1 MERLSP
7 GRLWLNSWDAF
18 GSGQVKQ
25 RMCSHGPVR
34 GYNRQDFLAACWE
47 TSCTDPRSGTGTPD
61 GTAEVQWFQ
70 VLSVIC
76 TVYRFVCKF
85 EVTGK

>member
-1 MERLSP
+1 M
-7 GRLWLNSWDAF
+7 
-18 GSGQVKQ
+18 
-25 RMCSHGPVR
+25 
-34 GYNRQDFLAACWE
+34 AAWVDHFDHPE
-47 TSCTDPRSGTGTPD
+47 EKGCTDPRSGTGTPD